1 MKYLE
6 EAAGS
11 GMYSLFELA
20 DKLLPEVLA
29 SSHIAVL
36 AVNMPSA
43 QQIGCA
49 EGSQNGIST
58 GHKLLL
64 EAGSHRMHLPLLD
77 TAADHIAEHTACCT
91 VMREKCGAV
100 IVGRHSFQPYADCAG
115 KDRACKGCEK
125 LLAAVLSRRRSS
137 GNISC
142 RLFCSVGS
150 PERVLWNCTGWT

>member
-36 AVNMPSA
+36 AVHIPCLSC
-43 QQIGCA
+43 CA
-49 EGSQNGIST
+49 ASSTNGIST

-64 EAGSHRMHLPLLD
+64 EVGSHRMHLPLLKS
-77 TAADHIAEHTACCT
+77 AADRIAEHTACCT
-91 VMREKCGAV
+91 VVREKCGAV

-125 LLAAVLSRRRSS
+125 LLTAVLSRRRSS
-137 GNISC
+137 GNGFLQAF
-142 RLFCSVGS
+142 LFSGQ
-150 PERVLWNCTGWT
+150 T